1 MGLNP
6 NNMDDA
12 ETLKLM
18 HKVMPIIQ
26 LNYQNES
33 SVIAFFQ
40 ILS

>member
-18 HKVMPIIQ
+18 HKVMPYNPI
-26 LNYQNES
+26 E
-33 SVIAFFQ
+33 
-40 ILS
+40 LSE